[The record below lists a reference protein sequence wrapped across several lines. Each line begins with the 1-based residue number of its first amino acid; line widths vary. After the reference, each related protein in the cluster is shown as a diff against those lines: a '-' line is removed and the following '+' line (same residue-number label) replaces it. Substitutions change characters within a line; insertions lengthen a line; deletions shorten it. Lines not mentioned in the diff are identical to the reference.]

1 MGSPARARAPPRSR
15 ARRGADAERT
25 RASPHEQHCRGGGAA
40 AQCVEVPVII
50 MDYGRVSNGTPK
62 AALTPKHFRIS
73 VWRLS
78 HRLRVVTACERLPSY
93 DFFAKERI
101 CSTKPSFFARRSW
114 RRSPDCRAP
123 RPAQPRCSGFSS
135 NTPPGT
141 SYAACAA
148 WASRPTRRGCAWT
161 AFARRCVDP
170 PPKSRNAPR
179 RRKHTAERRTPRAR
193 PETSV
198 YFLSRPFCGRAASA
212 RATARPSFSPR
223 APRVD
228 PPTALVRRD

>member
-1 MGSPARARAPPRSR
+1 MRGSLRN
-15 ARRGADAERT
+15 
-25 RASPHEQHCRGGGAA
+25 H
-40 AQCVEVPVII
+40 
-50 MDYGRVSNGTPK
+50 GRLSNGKPK

-101 CSTKPSFFARRSW
+101 CSNKPSFFARGGRGGG
-114 RRSPDCRAP
+114 PQTAP
-123 RPAQPRCSGFSS
+123 HPWPAQPRCSGFSS

-198 YFLSRPFCGRAASA
+198 YFLSRPVCGRAASA